1 MPSTPLC
8 RPSPT
13 PPSSQ
18 AVRTQK
24 DAAATL
30 YEAMAYVEAEAMY
43 TAALAART
51 NDQRLRAQVPRGG
64 GTPETEGAGRLWCL
78 RLGKFSI
85 VS

>member
-1 MPSTPLC
+1 MLSTPLC

-64 GTPETEGAGRLWCL
+64 GAGDRGGGAALVPTPR
-78 RLGKFSI
+78 
-85 VS
+85 